1 MSKKILITGIGG
13 QDGYFLAELLLAKGF
28 TINGLLR
35 RDSPHGLGSL
45 NYLNAQDRDRI
56 VLHKGNVTGKD
67 FIDELIRFKQFEQ
80 VYHLAAQSSV
90 ARSIKHPRETI
101 ETNVI
106 GLTNVATAIRDHS
119 PNTKLI
125 FSGSSEMFGNLTN
138 GKQSESTP
146 PGPQSPYGLTK
157 ELGFQLINTYR
168 KHYNLWAA
176 TAILFNHESEFRG
189 EQFVTKKIIQSVV
202 RIANGSSNPLSLGNI
217 YARRDWGYARDYMQ
231 GLCLMM
237 GQTTPDDYVFATG
250 QLHSVKDFVNIAFQ
264 QVNIEL
270 EWSGKGLDETARNA
284 DTKQILVRIDQR
296 FYRPGDIE
304 GTCGDATKSKQAL
317 GWSPTTSLETIIS
330 KMIHHKQSAKAHEI
344 EASQFPLT

>member
-28 TINGLLR
+28 TIHGLLR
-35 RDSPHGLGSL
+35 RDSPHRLGSL

-56 VLHKGNVTGKD
+56 VLHEGNVTGKD
-67 FIDELIRFKQFEQ
+67 FIDELIRFKQFDQ

-138 GKQSESTP
+138 GKQSETTP
-146 PGPQSPYGLTK
+146 PCPQSPYGLTK

-189 EQFVTKKIIQSVV
+189 KEFVTKKIIQSVV
-202 RIANGSSNPLSLGNI
+202 QIATGSNNPLSLGNI
-217 YARRDWGYARDYMQ
+217 HAQRDWGYAKDYMQ
-231 GLCLMM
+231 GLCLLVD
-237 GQTTPDDYVFATG
+237 QKKPDDYVFATG
-250 QLHSVKDFVNIAFQ
+250 RLHSVKDFVNIAFE
-264 QVNIEL
+264 QVGINL
-270 EWSGKGLDETARNA
+270 EWSGKDLDEVAKNT
-284 DTKQILVRIDQR
+284 DTHQVVVRIDQR
-296 FYRPGDIE
+296 FYRPGDIA

-330 KMIHHKQSAKAHEI
+330 KMIRHEQGAKTLESGTTQSRKA
-344 EASQFPLT
+344 